1 MGKCPISYFVFFK
14 MSEGLYIVPVF
25 LHLFAVKT
33 EIVSCKVFRLLKHII
48 RERPLCRIKMHAHT
62 IYLPNYPSKPH
73 LIYALSG
80 LCQCFCEERFSYLE
94 LDADV

>member
-33 EIVSCKVFRLLKHII
+33 EILSRKVFRLLKHII
-48 RERPLCRIKMHAHT
+48 RECSLCRIKMHAHT
-62 IYLPNYPSKPH
+62 IYLPGLSIKAASN
-73 LIYALSG
+73 ICIFGALSMF
-80 LCQCFCEERFSYLE
+80 L
-94 LDADV
+94 